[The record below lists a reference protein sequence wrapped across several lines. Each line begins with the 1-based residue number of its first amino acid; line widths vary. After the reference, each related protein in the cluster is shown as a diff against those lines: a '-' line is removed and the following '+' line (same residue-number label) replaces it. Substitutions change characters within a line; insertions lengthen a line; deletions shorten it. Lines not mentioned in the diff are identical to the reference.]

1 MSIAIIFTYLKEYK
15 KLFGIEPDD
24 VQKEINSRKPLRYY
38 DPKTKNKIL
47 WEVKYLSDGYNV
59 Q

>member
-38 DPKTKNKIL
+38 DPKTR
-47 WEVKYLSDGYNV
+47 EVKYLSDGYNV

>member
-47 WEVKYLSDGYNV
+47 
-59 Q
+59 